1 MLVKESLAFWQPGFS
16 ECSRLKIR
24 RVGPS
29 SLLSVYGEV
38 EDGMDKM
45 HGNMNIRFVICCHC
59 DEWGFLD
66 V

>member
-1 MLVKESLAFWQPGFS
+1 MKESLAFWQPGFS

-29 SLLSVYGEV
+29 SLLTVYGVV

-45 HGNMNIRFVICCHC
+45 LGNMNSRFVICCHC
-59 DEWGFLD
+59 NDWGFLD
-66 V
+66 A